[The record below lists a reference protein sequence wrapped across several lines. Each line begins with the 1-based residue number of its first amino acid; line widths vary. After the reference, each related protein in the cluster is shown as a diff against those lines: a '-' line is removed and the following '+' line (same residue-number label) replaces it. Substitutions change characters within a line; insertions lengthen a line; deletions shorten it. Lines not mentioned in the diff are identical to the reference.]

1 MGATSAPRPPEVTVE
16 SMPNLAEIVA
26 IDALL
31 SRLDP
36 DPGTC
41 RVPGCRHLHDQA
53 DTPEDRPAIA
63 A

>member
-1 MGATSAPRPPEVTVE
+1 ME
-16 SMPNLAEIVA
+16 SMPNNLAEIVA

-36 DPGTC
+36 APATC

-53 DTPEDRPAIA
+53 NTPEDAPALA

>member
-1 MGATSAPRPPEVTVE
+1 ME
-16 SMPNLAEIVA
+16 SMSNLAEIVA

-36 DPGTC
+36 SPGTC
-41 RVPGCRHLHDQA
+41 RVPGCLHVHDQA
-53 DTPEDRPAIA
+53 NTPEDAPALA

>member
-36 DPGTC
+36 EPGPCT
-41 RVPGCRHLHDQA
+41 VPGCLHLHDAA
-53 DTPEDRPAIA
+53 DSREGVTAIA